1 MKASPT
7 LAGNM
12 QAVLV
17 DLIELHVQGKQAHW
31 NIVGTNFRDLHLQ
44 LDEIIDAARTF
55 ADEMAERMRALHA
68 LPDGRSSTVSKT
80 TALPEFPTGLINT
93 KDAIEKI
100 VAALEAAVGT
110 MRKVHDEV
118 DEEDPTT
125 ADLLHAFI
133 AKLEQF
139 AWLVNAETMR
149 ATASVTAPD
158 AGKLTEGPR
167 AASGAGS
174 PGVGRCFFGLA
185 EGRWRP
191 FGAPESGGVSQ
202 SARLSVPGAPGG
214 GRRRPAPRHRPSGR
228 GQSPP

>member
-7 LAGNM
+7 LTTNL

-44 LDEIIDAARTF
+44 LDEIIDSAREF
-55 ADEMAERMRALHA
+55 ADDLAERMRALHA
-68 LPDGRSSTVSKT
+68 LPDGRSSTVSQS
-80 TALPEFPTGLINT
+80 TALAAFPNGLINT
-93 KDAIEKI
+93 KDAIERI

-125 ADLLHAFI
+125 ADLLHGFI
-133 AKLEQF
+133 AKFEQY

-149 ATASVTAPD
+149 ANTSVTTAD
-158 AGKLTEGPR
+158 SK
-167 AASGAGS
+167 
-174 PGVGRCFFGLA
+174 
-185 EGRWRP
+185 
-191 FGAPESGGVSQ
+191 
-202 SARLSVPGAPGG
+202 
-214 GRRRPAPRHRPSGR
+214 
-228 GQSPP
+228 

>member
-7 LAGNM
+7 LTANC

-44 LDEIIDAARTF
+44 LDEIIEAARAF

-68 LPDGRSSTVSKT
+68 LPDGRSSTVAKST
-80 TALPEFPTGLINT
+80 SLPEFPAGLINT
-93 KDAIEKI
+93 RDAIDKI
-100 VAALEAAVGT
+100 VAALDAAVGT

-139 AWLVNAETMR
+139 AWMVNAETMR
-149 ATASVTAPD
+149 ATANVTA
-158 AGKLTEGPR
+158 
-167 AASGAGS
+167 
-174 PGVGRCFFGLA
+174 A
-185 EGRWRP
+185 E
-191 FGAPESGGVSQ
+191 SKK
-202 SARLSVPGAPGG
+202 
-214 GRRRPAPRHRPSGR
+214 
-228 GQSPP
+228 